1 MLIKNISLL
10 SLSLKNQESLKN
22 SKKKNPTFGT
32 DYPGFPTRVALAI
45 NTACNLKCPYCPNSI
60 IKTKIKEYLMPK
72 ELFKKIINNLKEIN
86 YDGIFYF
93 HTYNEPLA
101 TKETESYIEIVNKN
115 IPKAKTKLYTN
126 GIFLTADRLKSIQ
139 NVGGV
144 KIINVTEHTKSHSFL
159 DRLKDID
166 DELLA
171 GVFVSRGQDINV
183 VNRGGLVNNKPVL
196 LDGYACYMPK
206 RNLIS
211 NSKGK
216 VIFCPDDY
224 NETVI
229 LGDLNYQTPIE
240 IIESE
245 KYKSIGKSLENGNRT
260 LLDICKKCDR
270 TVDTHNTEISAI
282 EYKKTLL
289 GK

>member
-1 MLIKNISLL
+1 MLVKNISKFT
-10 SLSLKNQESLKN
+10 LSLKNQENIKN
-22 SKKKNPTFGT
+22 SKKNPTFGT

-45 NTACNLKCPYCPNSI
+45 NTACNLKCSYCPNSL
-60 IKTKIKEYLMPK
+60 IKTKIIEYLMPK
-72 ELFKKIINNLKEIN
+72 VLFKKITNSLKEIN

-93 HTYNEPLA
+93 HTYNEPLV
-101 TKETESYIEIVNKN
+101 TKEAESYIEIVNKN

-126 GIFLTADRLKSIQ
+126 GIFLTADRLKNIQ
-139 NVGGV
+139 NAGGV
-144 KIINVTEHTKSHSFL
+144 KMINVTEHTKTNSFL

-166 DELLA
+166 DDLLK
-171 GVFVSRGQDINV
+171 GVFVRRGHDLNV

-196 LDGYACYMPK
+196 LDGYTCLMPK

-211 NSKGK
+211 NPKGK

-224 NETVI
+224 YETEI
-229 LGDLNYQTPIE
+229 LGDLNHQTPIE

-245 KYKSIGKSLENGNRT
+245 RYKSISKNLLNGNRK